1 MADGSQHIRIWEN
14 TLEFSSTVLSTLS
27 LYLVVGMGML
37 AVKLCTYKILQY
49 GLKTV
54 VVVVNGIQKI

>member
-1 MADGSQHIRIWEN
+1 MADGSQHILIWEN

-27 LYLVVGMGML
+27 LYLVVGKGML